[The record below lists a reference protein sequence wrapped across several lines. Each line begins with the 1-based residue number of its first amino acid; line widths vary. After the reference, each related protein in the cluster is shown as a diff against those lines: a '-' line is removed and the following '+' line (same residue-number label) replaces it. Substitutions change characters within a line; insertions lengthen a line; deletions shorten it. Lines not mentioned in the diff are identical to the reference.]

1 MREGARGTARKLST
15 TPLRLWLQMIRCT
28 KLIERELNVRLRRHY
43 AQSLPR
49 FDVLS
54 QLRRAP
60 GRRLAVGKLSAQLIL
75 SNRNIT
81 RLLDRMESEGLIG
94 RRYSKT
100 DRRGVEV
107 ELTGKGIALFDEMAA
122 DHAQWV
128 EGIFSRL
135 PKQAQ
140 ASLHMLLADAHSA
153 AKREF

>member
-1 MREGARGTARKLST
+1 
-15 TPLRLWLQMIRCT
+15 
-28 KLIERELNVRLRRHY
+28 LNVRLRRHY

-94 RRYSKT
+94 RRYSKR

-140 ASLHMLLADAHSA
+140 ASLHLLLADAHSA